1 MADATAA
8 AAPAHNAGRAPFA
21 LDDALTRGA
30 TGGEPALG
38 GLVDTFRACGT
49 GGCTLLPPL
58 PTSAATPDVRVHADR
73 DKRAMRQTP
82 AVVVRQ
88 LLSDRGMWRA
98 KEGSI

>member
-38 GLVDTFRACGT
+38 GLVDTFSACGNRR
-49 GGCTLLPPL
+49 LH
-58 PTSAATPDVRVHADR
+58 SAASP
-73 DKRAMRQTP
+73 
-82 AVVVRQ
+82 
-88 LLSDRGMWRA
+88 SDQRCHTRR
-98 KEGSI
+98 SSPC